1 MRIGE
6 LSEKTGIPARMLR
19 YYEEHGLI
27 TPRRL
32 DNGYRDYDQR
42 LVDRADKIR
51 CFADAGVPVRAI
63 GPLLD
68 DAERSGGEFT
78 PGKEEE
84 FRALLTEAHD
94 RMAERIARLE
104 KDRASLAELIAN
116 LHDSECRPGSSRS
129 HPGRV
134 E

>member
-27 TPRRL
+27 TPQRL

-68 DAERSGGEFT
+68 DVERSGGEFT

-116 LHDSECRPGSSRS
+116 LHDSEC
-129 HPGRV
+129 
-134 E
+134 